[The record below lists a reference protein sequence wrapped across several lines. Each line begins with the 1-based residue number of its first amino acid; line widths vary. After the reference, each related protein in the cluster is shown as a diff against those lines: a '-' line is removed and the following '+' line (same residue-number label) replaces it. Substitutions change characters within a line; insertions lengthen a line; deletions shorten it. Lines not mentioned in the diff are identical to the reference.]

1 MSERATAVDAWEALY
16 RAQVAVL
23 RQLLTEFPHDD
34 VSFTEYDVLFN
45 LYRQPGRRLRI
56 RDLNRHLLLTQPSV
70 SRLLDRLVSRGLVHK
85 SADPRDARGTIVTMT
100 ESGLEVFRR
109 IGAQHSASISNR
121 MGVLNPDELHELA
134 RLSDKLRAG
143 AAPS

>member
-1 MSERATAVDAWEALY
+1 VSERSEAVEAWEALY

-23 RQLLTEFPHDD
+23 RQLLTEFPHDE

-45 LYRQPGRRLRI
+45 LFRQPGHRLRI

-70 SRLLDRLVSRGLVHK
+70 SRLLDRLVARGLVRK
-85 SADPRDARGTIVTMT
+85 SSDPSDARGTIVTLT

-109 IGAQHSASISNR
+109 IGTQHSASISHR
-121 MGVLNPDELHELA
+121 MGVLDADELHELA
-134 RLSDKLRAG
+134 RLSDKLRSG
-143 AAPS
+143 AEPS